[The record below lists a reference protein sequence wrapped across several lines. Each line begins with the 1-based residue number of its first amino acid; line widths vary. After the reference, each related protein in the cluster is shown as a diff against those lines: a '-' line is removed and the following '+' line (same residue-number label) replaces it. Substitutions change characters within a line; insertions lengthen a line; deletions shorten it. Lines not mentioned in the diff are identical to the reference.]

1 MIIWLSSYPKS
12 GNTWVRSLIAS
23 ILYSEDGTHSFKN
36 MNKIKQYPL
45 RNQFK
50 NLISNF
56 HDINQIKKNW
66 ILSQDEIN
74 LDQKIKL
81 FKTHHVNCK
90 LGTDAFTNLNN
101 TLGVIY
107 IVRDPRNIISSI
119 KNHYSLDNYEKAKK
133 MLFTKNQAIGT
144 NPNENK
150 EKNFLT
156 LIGSWGTHYNSWK
169 NTKKNF
175 LLIRYEDLIIN
186 TEKELRRIIEYLKIF
201 FKINVSDEKIIKAI
215 NTTSFN
221 SLKNMEKKGLFKENA
236 FDKKTGER
244 KNFFNLG
251 PNNNWH
257 KLLDKKIAKEIE
269 EKFKNEMKELG
280 YIN

>member
-133 MLFTKNQAIGT
+133 MLFAKDQLIGT
-144 NPNENK
+144 NPNEDK

-156 LIGSWGTHYNSWK
+156 LIGSWDTHYNSWK

-186 TEKELRRIIEYLKIF
+186 IEKELNRILDYLKTF
-201 FKINVSDEKIIKAI
+201 FTINVSKKKILKTI
-215 NTTSFN
+215 NTTSFD
-221 SLKNMEKKGLFKENA
+221 SLKYMEKKGLFKENP
-236 FDKKTGER
+236 FNKKTGE
-244 KNFFNLG
+244 KKDFFNLG
-251 PNNNWH
+251 PNNDWN
-257 KLLDKKIAKEIE
+257 KLLDKKISLEIE
-269 EKFKNEMKELG
+269 EKFKIEMKELG
-280 YIN
+280 YLN